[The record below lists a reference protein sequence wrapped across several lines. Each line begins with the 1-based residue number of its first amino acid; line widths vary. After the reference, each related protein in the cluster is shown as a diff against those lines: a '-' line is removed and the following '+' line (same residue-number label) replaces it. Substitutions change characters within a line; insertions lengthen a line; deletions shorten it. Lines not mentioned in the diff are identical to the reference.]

1 MYIYIYTQCVVWH
14 MTFNSIWQSFP
25 GIVMLTTGITA
36 EAARRSGAPASVVE
50 EDSQEVAWGLVQMSV
65 DSDGSH
71 NKLFWN
77 VLETKKYR
85 ESPKITLFEM
95 YLLLSLTFLQDVCQ
109 ICQDSPISS
118 NMIASGRPVGS
129 WRPLFTIT
137 AFAPSKLER
146 CLGDSISLGPVAA
159 GQEISL
165 SIIISTISYVLNVCI
180 L

>member
-1 MYIYIYTQCVVWH
+1 
-14 MTFNSIWQSFP
+14 
-25 GIVMLTTGITA
+25 
-36 EAARRSGAPASVVE
+36 
-50 EDSQEVAWGLVQMSV
+50 MSV

-129 WRPLFTIT
+129 
-137 AFAPSKLER
+137 
-146 CLGDSISLGPVAA
+146 
-159 GQEISL
+159 
-165 SIIISTISYVLNVCI
+165 
-180 L
+180 